1 MPLPGF
7 RLFITL
13 QYLKSLFLP
22 AFGQESRWII
32 TLLKRQIKEKIWTN
46 SVLKYSANGG
56 LWRNGQIRVLND
68 LIFLLVTVLSRLKAV
83 FFY

>member
-1 MPLPGF
+1 MQLPGF

-13 QYLKSLFLP
+13 QYLKFLFLP

-46 SVLKYSANGG
+46 WV
-56 LWRNGQIRVLND
+56 IE
-68 LIFLLVTVLSRLKAV
+68 I
-83 FFY
+83 